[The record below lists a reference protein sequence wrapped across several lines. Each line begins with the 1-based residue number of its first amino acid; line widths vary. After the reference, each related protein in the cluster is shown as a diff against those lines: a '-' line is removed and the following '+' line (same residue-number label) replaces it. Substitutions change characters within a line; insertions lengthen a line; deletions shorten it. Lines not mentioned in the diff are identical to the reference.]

1 MDIAASVLVTMDSG
15 VQDLQKQVAEV
26 ELCAEELLLARHE
39 LVQCDKARNGN
50 REALTAMRKQAKTSR
65 SSVVSSSDAD
75 QCRTCGDYDGST
87 PVWYMCSGSD
97 VFLRR
102 PFHGVHSQ
110 LELEQATLES
120 RVKSLQGV
128 VKEKTLHLSNLGAL
142 ADRIAPGL
150 VKSLVTLKDN

>member
-1 MDIAASVLVTMDSG
+1 MHLTMESG
-15 VQDLQKQVAEV
+15 VQHLQKQIAEV
-26 ELCAEELLLARHE
+26 EVCAEDLLLARHE

-65 SSVVSSSDAD
+65 SSVVSQGGGEAD
-75 QCRTCGDYDGST
+75 ICRTCGDHDGST

-97 VFLRR
+97 LFIRR
-102 PFHGVHSQ
+102 PFHGVHEQ
-110 LELEQATLES
+110 LEREQASLES

-128 VKEKTLHLSNLGAL
+128 VKEKTLQLSNSGAL